1 MDKTTIKGYSNA
13 ILSAASFGLIPLF
26 TIPILN
32 EGMGSSSVLMY
43 RFAFGCLIML
53 GILMFNK
60 TRMYIGF
67 GDFLRILFLSSL
79 YAVSAIALL
88 EGYKYMPGGIATTL
102 LFSYPVWTALLSI
115 AFLHEHLSRRTTVA
129 IILAVGG
136 VALLSGLGGGG
147 EIKSFLGPVFEMLAG
162 LLYAVYMVTFPVIKV
177 RKMPSLKLTFY
188 IFFFTMIL
196 MLFYTS
202 FTTGHIQ
209 PISSPQAFFNLVMLG
224 LFPTAI
230 SNVTLI
236 IALKQTNSTMVAVLG
251 AFEPMTAMVIG
262 ILVFNEH
269 LTVPIV
275 FGFLLIIISVLL
287 LVLRKRVASQT
298 RK

>member
-26 TIPILN
+26 TIPVLN

-53 GILMFNK
+53 GVLMFNK

-209 PISSPQAFFNLVMLG
+209 PISSPQAFFNLVML
-224 LFPTAI
+224 
-230 SNVTLI
+230 
-236 IALKQTNSTMVAVLG
+236 
-251 AFEPMTAMVIG
+251 
-262 ILVFNEH
+262 
-269 LTVPIV
+269 
-275 FGFLLIIISVLL
+275 
-287 LVLRKRVASQT
+287 
-298 RK
+298 